1 MKQIIPFKKE
11 ITFKTMISKITSISL
26 EHTLEL
32 KSEDMVT
39 GDFIVSGSYKMTE
52 ASQIDEEFS
61 YKIPIEITIDS
72 KYDTSNI
79 ALEFDDFVYEVL
91 DEERLLLNIDLCI
104 DNLELKEEAKE
115 EIDVISSYEDEYEE
129 LDNTLR
135 EIEEDIENDCLTRTE
150 KEKEEE
156 SDLIS
161 LEEQSSSTTLN
172 SNKVDTAAE
181 VQPQDREIDTK
192 DNIEQERNDSVVEAQ
207 REDLFK
213 EVSSKEEL
221 EVPISINSI
230 TSSANQEMMPS
241 YFNST
246 KEEVLDND
254 KTNPVSSIFSA
265 FKDTDETFSTYCVYI
280 IREGDSLDTVI
291 NKYKTTR
298 DVLAEYNDL
307 SDVRIGTKII
317 VPSISNEG

>member
-32 KSEDMVT
+32 KSEDLVA

-115 EIDVISSYEDEYEE
+115 EEIDVISSYEDEYEE

-135 EIEEDIENDCLTRTE
+135 EIEEDIENECLTRM
-150 KEKEEE
+150 EKEEE

-181 VQPQDREIDTK
+181 VQPQDREVDTK
-192 DNIEQERNDSVVEAQ
+192 DNLEQERNDSVASAQ

-213 EVSSKEEL
+213 EVSSEEEL

-230 TSSANQEMMPS
+230 TSSMNQQMMPT
-241 YFNST
+241 YTNST
-246 KEEVLDND
+246 KEEAINNE

-265 FKDTDETFSTYCVYI
+265 FKDTDETFSTYCVCI

-298 DVLAEYNDL
+298 DILAEYNDL

-317 VPSISNEG
+317 VPSTSNEG

>member
-32 KSEDMVT
+32 KEGGMVT

-79 ALEFDDFVYEVL
+79 TLEFDDFVYEVL

-104 DNLELKEEAKE
+104 DNLELKEEV
-115 EIDVISSYEDEYEE
+115 DVISSYEDGYEE
-129 LDNTLR
+129 LDNTLK
-135 EIEEDIENDCLTRTE
+135 EIEEDIENDCFTRS
-150 KEKEEE
+150 EEE
-156 SDLIS
+156 NLTCDRKK
-161 LEEQSSSTTLN
+161 EQLSSTN
-172 SNKVDTAAE
+172 I
-181 VQPQDREIDTK
+181 EIK
-192 DNIEQERNDSVVEAQ
+192 DNVEQENRE
-207 REDLFK
+207 EDLFK
-213 EVSSKEEL
+213 ETSPKMEEL

-230 TSSANQEMMPS
+230 TSS
-241 YFNST
+241 T
-246 KEEVLDND
+246 KEEDVDNQ
-254 KTNPVSSIFSA
+254 KENSVSSIFSA
-265 FKDTDETFSTYCVYI
+265 FKDTDETFSTYCIYI

-298 DVLAEYNDL
+298 DILAEYNDL
-307 SDVRIGTKII
+307 SDIRIGTKII